1 MMQPRVLARI
11 GVLLALTMAPAA
23 AAQAQVLPPLPP
35 PVGQPP
41 PPSGSP
47 PQQQQPPQNHSSPP
61 GPISPAPGSV
71 SEAVDVA
78 HTGFFADDQLV
89 PPLVP
94 RWKVNI
100 DSARAL
106 AAEGR

>member
-47 PQQQQPPQNHSSPP
+47 PPQQQPQPQRSPQSPP
-61 GPISPAPGSV
+61 SQPGPVSPAPGSV
-71 SEAVDVA
+71 TLGVNVA
-78 HTGFFADDQLV
+78 HTGFYADDQLV

-94 RWKVNI
+94 RWLVK
-100 DSARAL
+100 
-106 AAEGR
+106 GQ